1 MSVAANIVE
10 VAALVGDTARATM
23 LAALMEGRSLTG
35 GELAWIAGVSKSTA
49 SGHLTKLVGARL
61 LAVSPQGRHC
71 YYRIGSPLV
80 AQMLESIGVVA
91 AFEVPARFQPR
102 SSRDARMNL
111 ARTCYDHLAG
121 RLGVSIADALVDRAY
136 ITLDEDGGDVSPAG
150 VAFLADFGL
159 DCERLGGLQRRIFC
173 RPCLDATERRV
184 HLAGRLGK
192 AIASR
197 CFELGWLVQAPGT
210 RVVEITRKGS
220 LGLKASF
227 AFDMREAQRPGA
239 TSSPPDL
246 HDWPVPLRA

>member
-35 GELAWIAGVSKSTA
+35 GELAGIAGVSKSTA
-49 SGHLTKLVGARL
+49 SGHLTKLVAARL
-61 LAVSPQGRHC
+61 LVASPQGRHC

-80 AQMLESIGVVA
+80 AQMLESIGIVA

-102 SSRDARMNL
+102 SARDSRMNL

-121 RLGVSIADALVDRAY
+121 RLGVVIADTLVNRAY
-136 ITLDEDGGDVSPAG
+136 ITLDDDGGDVSPAG
-150 VAFLADFGL
+150 LVYFADFGL
-159 DCERLGGLQRRIFC
+159 DIERLGGPHRRIFC

-184 HLAGRLGK
+184 HLAGRLGT
-192 AIASR
+192 AIACR
-197 CFELGWLVQAPGT
+197 CFELGWLVRAPGS

-220 LGLKASF
+220 LGLKAQF
-227 AFDMREAQRPGA
+227 AFDPQECQCSDAAALP
-239 TSSPPDL
+239 SDPPA
-246 HDWPVPLRA
+246 WPVSRSA

>member
-35 GELAWIAGVSKSTA
+35 GELAGLAGVSKSTA
-49 SGHLTKLVGARL
+49 SAHLTKLVGARL
-61 LAVSPQGRHC
+61 LAASPQGRHC

-102 SSRDARMNL
+102 SGRDGRMNL

-121 RLGVSIADALVDRAY
+121 RLGVGIANVLVRRHY
-136 ITLDEDGGDVSPAG
+136 ITLDEDGGAVSTSG
-150 VAFLADFGL
+150 LGFFADFGL
-159 DCERLGGLQRRIFC
+159 DLEALGGPERRIFC

-192 AIASR
+192 AIACR
-197 CFELGWLVQAPGT
+197 CFDLGWLARAPGT
-210 RVVEITRKGS
+210 RAVEITRNGS
-220 LGLKASF
+220 RGLKATF
-227 AFDMREAQRPGA
+227 AFDPQEPKLPGV
-239 TSSPPDL
+239 TPPDPPA
-246 HDWPVPLRA
+246 WPVPRRA

>member
-35 GELAWIAGVSKSTA
+35 GELAGIAGVSKSTA

-61 LAVSPQGRHC
+61 LAASPQGRHC

-91 AFEVPARFQPR
+91 AFDVPARFQPR
-102 SSRDARMNL
+102 SARDPRMNL

-121 RLGVSIADALVDRAY
+121 RLGVAIADTLVRRAY
-136 ITLDEDGGDVSPAG
+136 ISLDEDGGDVSPAG
-150 VAFLADFGL
+150 LAFFADFGL
-159 DCERLGGLQRRIFC
+159 DIEQLGGPQRRIFC
-173 RPCLDATERRV
+173 RPCLDSTERRV
-184 HLAGRLGK
+184 HLAGRLGT
-192 AIASR
+192 AIACR
-197 CFELGWLVQAPGT
+197 CFALGWLVRAPAT

-220 LGLKASF
+220 LGLKAVF
-227 AFDMREAQRPGA
+227 AFDPHEFQRPGV
-239 TSSPPDL
+239 TSVPDPPA
-246 HDWPVPLRA
+246 WPVPRRA